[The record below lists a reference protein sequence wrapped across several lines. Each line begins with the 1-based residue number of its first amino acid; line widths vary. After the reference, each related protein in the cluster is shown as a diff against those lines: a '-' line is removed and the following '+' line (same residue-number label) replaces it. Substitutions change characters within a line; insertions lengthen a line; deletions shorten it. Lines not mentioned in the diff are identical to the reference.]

1 MIIDDTRR
9 LFFGQIFTAS
19 ISLLTTIWIARY
31 TGASLF
37 GYCVSFLLVLS
48 VILDF
53 LDFGSCSWAAREL
66 AKGEICSL
74 RYRSIMQRKVK
85 ICLSLI
91 LLAPL
96 FFFFSPSDGKFTFLF
111 LIYPALWLKTN
122 YIQQFLVVRSQV
134 RRAVRLQ
141 INERLVW
148 LLYLPLSYYSVD
160 PVMSFILPIILGLLA
175 HGFYGHRAI
184 SQEIE
189 IQVASG
195 GKREHCSTQYGF
207 TETKNFGITSV
218 VSDVA
223 NLDSVVIAN
232 VASLSESGI
241 YSLSA
246 RFKVPLL
253 MGAQAFAMKLRPVA
267 AKLNREDIGVLVR
280 ENKNFM
286 FSNIALILFGSFC
299 AIFFAERIFGS
310 SYNGLNTVFA
320 ISIITAIPNGIILV
334 SSSFLSSIGQ
344 EQFIAKVTI
353 VSVMSALAGVAFS
366 ATVASSMGAVL
377 FLLIQGTLISI
388 ILVRKSTFH
397 YREL

>member
-1 MIIDDTRR
+1 
-9 LFFGQIFTAS
+9 
-19 ISLLTTIWIARY
+19 
-31 TGASLF
+31 
-37 GYCVSFLLVLS
+37 
-48 VILDF
+48 
-53 LDFGSCSWAAREL
+53 
-66 AKGEICSL
+66 
-74 RYRSIMQRKVK
+74 
-85 ICLSLI
+85 
-91 LLAPL
+91 
-96 FFFFSPSDGKFTFLF
+96 
-111 LIYPALWLKTN
+111 
-122 YIQQFLVVRSQV
+122 
-134 RRAVRLQ
+134 
-141 INERLVW
+141 
-148 LLYLPLSYYSVD
+148 
-160 PVMSFILPIILGLLA
+160 
-175 HGFYGHRAI
+175 
-184 SQEIE
+184 
-189 IQVASG
+189 
-195 GKREHCSTQYGF
+195 
-207 TETKNFGITSV
+207 
-218 VSDVA
+218 
-223 NLDSVVIAN
+223 VIAN

-286 FSNIALILFGSFC
+286 FSNIALILFGSFF

-310 SYNGLNTVFA
+310 SYNGLNAVFA

-353 VSVMSALAGVAFS
+353 VSVISALAGVAFS

-377 FLLIQGTLISI
+377 FLLIQGTVISI